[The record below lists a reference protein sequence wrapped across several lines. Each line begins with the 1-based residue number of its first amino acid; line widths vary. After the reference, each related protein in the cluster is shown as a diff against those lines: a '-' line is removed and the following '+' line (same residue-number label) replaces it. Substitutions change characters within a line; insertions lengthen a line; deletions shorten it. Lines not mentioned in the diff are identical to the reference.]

1 MGVRERSISLPI
13 VLASVAVALSIALL
27 VGWTLVFSRYLEISS
42 ARAGGVSLL
51 VLGIISFVIIM
62 VVMVLIVVFLVLE
75 MLDSRKHYRFMDSV
89 THELKSPLAAMRLSA
104 QTMANPRV
112 TAAQQ
117 DKLRTMILADVD
129 RLTVVIDDILVAGR
143 LDGKPGA
150 IQWVEVDVAAMVDEC
165 IDAVARRYDTDADLI
180 ENEVPHGVR
189 FRTDRSAFHVVM
201 SNLIDNAMKYSESPR
216 DIAVRAHRTRG
227 GGVNLSVQDNG
238 IGISRTEQQRVR
250 RRFYRVPS
258 EAVRQRHGT
267 GLGLYVV
274 NGLASRIGASF
285 RIRSEGEGHG
295 TTMVLGLPSKH
306 LSGDAHL
313 ALLAPYC
320 RKEE

>member
-1 MGVRERSISLPI
+1 MAVRERSISLPI

-27 VGWTLVFSRYLEISS
+27 VGWTLVFSRYIEITS
-42 ARAGGVSLL
+42 ARSGGVPLL

-112 TAAQQ
+112 NDEQRE
-117 DKLRTMILADVD
+117 KLRTMILADID

-143 LDGKPGA
+143 LDGLPGA
-150 IQWVEVDVAAMVDEC
+150 IEWVEVDVAQMVDEC
-165 IDAVARRYDTDADLI
+165 IEAVVRRYDTDADLI
-180 ENEVPHGVR
+180 ENEIPHGIKL
-189 FRTDRSAFHVVM
+189 RTDRSAFHVVI
-201 SNLIDNAMKYSESPR
+201 SNLVDNAMKYSESPR
-216 DIAVRAHRTRG
+216 DVAIRAFRTRG
-227 GGVNLSVQDNG
+227 GGVNVCVQDNG
-238 IGISRTEQQRVR
+238 IGISSAEQRRVR

-274 NGLASRIGASF
+274 NGLSSRIGATF
-285 RIRSEGEGHG
+285 RIRSDGEGQG
-295 TTMVLGLPSKH
+295 TTMILGLAPKH

-313 ALLAPYC
+313 ALLAPYS
-320 RKEE
+320 KEDA